1 MSGDWEG
8 FVKKLIL
15 EPDREPSKFK
25 GLDFKGV
32 SDLHLFS
39 DTPDNTDILTDYVED
54 DVKLSTAFYEATKPK
69 HLNEDLPEEFIEKRQ
84 ALAEF
89 LLTMAT
95 GYVWDANADIKEIQN
110 NYFLDADDIIRGNPH
125 LLGFESRD
133 RMGLWPESEEDVPD
147 DVEEIRDDTVE
158 IKPSELPTNT
168 VIFEEGH
175 GRWIKEESGAFAE
188 VDGQYT
194 SSHPDEHFQNF
205 EILAAPIGW
214 APPYLEF
221 ETMEFFNHETG
232 KIERTAINITR
243 PERKVSD
250 A

>member
-39 DTPDNTDILTDYVED
+39 DTPDNTDILPDYVED

-95 GYVWDANADIKEIQN
+95 GYSWDANEDIKEIQK
-110 NYFLDADDIIRGNPH
+110 NYFLDADDIIQENPH

-133 RMGLWPESEEDVPD
+133 RMGLWKDEVEEEDNFED
-147 DVEEIRDDTVE
+147 GEESSDEVVDL
-158 IKPSELPTNT
+158 KPSELPTNT

-175 GRWIKEESGAFAE
+175 GRWIKEESGAYSE

-205 EILAAPIGW
+205 EILAAPLGW
-214 APPYLEF
+214 KPPYIKY

-232 KIERTAINITR
+232 KMDRAAIKITR
-243 PERKVSD
+243 PERNS
-250 A
+250 